1 MCSLIRFAVALF
13 FLCNGFAWG
22 DLIVKDG
29 EKIVFMGDSITE
41 LGWKLPGG
49 YVKLTV
55 AGLQTL
61 GVKVV
66 PIPAG
71 IGGQTSRDMVAR
83 VTTDV
88 VNQKPDWLTLSCGVN
103 DVWHGTNGCTL
114 DEYKK
119 NITSIVDQAQAAHIK
134 VLLMTST
141 LIGEDDNEN
150 NKKLIAYNDFLHQLA
165 AQRHLPVADE
175 GAAFQADLKD
185 PTAPRPLTMDGV
197 HPNPNGAQILART
210 LLATFGASPA
220 QIATVGQAWL
230 DMPESAWAQGG
241 CVFNVQAGLT
251 MRQLAALDVIAAS
264 HKMSTQ
270 NFLAS
275 LFLQALG
282 PVLQAHSADPVLDFN
297 TIQDEA
303 RVGFKAKVAEL
314 ASRPLKA
321 FGT

>member
-1 MCSLIRFAVALF
+1 MYSPIRFAVALF

-88 VNQKPDWLTLSCGVN
+88 LNQKPDWLTLSCGVN
-103 DVWHGTNGCTL
+103 DVWHGPNGCTL

-119 NITSIVDQAQAAHIK
+119 NITSIVDQAQAANIK

-210 LLATFGASPA
+210 LLAAFGASPA
-220 QIATVGQAWL
+220 QIATVGQAWF

-241 CVFNVQAGLT
+241 CVFNAQAGLT

-303 RVGFKAKVAEL
+303 RAGFKAKVAEL
-314 ASRPLKA
+314 ASRPLKTL
-321 FGT
+321 GT